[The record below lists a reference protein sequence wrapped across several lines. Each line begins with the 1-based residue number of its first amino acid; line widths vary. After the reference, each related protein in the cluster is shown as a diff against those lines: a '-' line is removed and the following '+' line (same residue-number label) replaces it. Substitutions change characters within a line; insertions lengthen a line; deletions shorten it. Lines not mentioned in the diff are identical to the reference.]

1 MVQLGREVGEEKGE
15 RGEMR
20 DERERGNNKGGQF
33 KNVKCLKMVLSI
45 IIGFL
50 FIKCVF
56 IFLFYFEE

>member
-33 KNVKCLKMVLSI
+33 RN
-45 IIGFL
+45 
-50 FIKCVF
+50 IKCY
-56 IFLFYFEE
+56 ISKNGIPNSN